1 MIYDIR
7 YRGAISDNFFTYGK
21 TIKQLEEIC
30 KDIK

>member
-7 YRGAISDNFFTYGK
+7 YRGTISDNFFSYGK
-21 TIKQLEEIC
+21 TIKQFDEIY